1 MDYNAKLEAAK
12 QYLRDRKKLISEQNP
27 EDPKRFCPSLA
38 VDTNIRTTFDE
49 YRATLAA
56 KKSQTST
63 QTVRFFDRKV
73 RTG

>member
-27 EDPKRFCPSLA
+27 EDPKRFRPSLS

-56 KKSQTST
+56 KKSQAST